1 MIRCYIA
8 VSGVGDL
15 VKTYLIHHVIPSGS
29 YILFSKLVRIIQSL
43 PFLKLHFM
51 YVCTRFSK
59 LLHLFLI
66 FLAKHKEIRVG
77 SRLLDSSCMDLST
90 TCKPPILST

>member
-15 VKTYLIHHVIPSGS
+15 VKTDLIHHVIPSGN

-43 PFLKLHFM
+43 FLNCILYMFVHVSVN
-51 YVCTRFSK
+51 YCTYFSS
-59 LLHLFLI
+59 F
-66 FLAKHKEIRVG
+66 
-77 SRLLDSSCMDLST
+77 
-90 TCKPPILST
+90 